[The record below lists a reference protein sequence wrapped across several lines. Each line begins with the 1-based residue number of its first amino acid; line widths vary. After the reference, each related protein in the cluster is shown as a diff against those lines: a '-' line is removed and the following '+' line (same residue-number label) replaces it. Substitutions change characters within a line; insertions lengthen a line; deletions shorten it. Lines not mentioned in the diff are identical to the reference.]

1 MKNLMNKISVP
12 IAGLMLSLAAAGNL
26 VSYHG
31 TIFKI
36 LFGILAFAILLLLL
50 IKIITNHKHI
60 KEDLNNPAVSGV
72 VSTFPMG
79 IMVLSAYINPFFP
92 NVAYAMWIA
101 GIVAQIAIMIYF
113 TEKFIFNFDIKKV
126 FPCYF
131 IVYVGIAVGSIV
143 APVFNATDVGK
154 VLFWFGFIS
163 YLILL
168 PIISYRIFKIK
179 QIPEPA
185 VPTIT
190 IFAAPASLC
199 LAGYLSSFESVDM
212 TMVGILVFLSL
223 FMLFLVL
230 LYMPKMLKLKFYPSY
245 SAFAFPVVISAFA
258 IQSSNNFLIKMNI
271 VLPLLQYVEYFIE
284 LLAVISVIY
293 VLIHYTN
300 FLFIKN

>member
-1 MKNLMNKISVP
+1 MGNLMNKISMP
-12 IAGLMLSLAAAGNL
+12 IAGLMLGLAAAGNL

-36 LFGILAFAILLLLL
+36 LFGILAFAILSLLV
-50 IKIITNHKHI
+50 IKIITNPKHI
-60 KEDLNNPAVSGV
+60 KEDLNNPAVAGV

-79 IMVLSAYINPFFP
+79 IMVLSAYINSFLP
-92 NVAYAMWIA
+92 NVAYAMWIT
-101 GIVAQIAIMIYF
+101 GIIMQIAIIIYF

-143 APVFNATDVGK
+143 APVFNATNVGK
-154 VLFWFGFIS
+154 VLFWFGFIF
-163 YLILL
+163 YLSLL
-168 PIISYRIFKIK
+168 PVISYRVFKIK
-179 QIPEPA
+179 PLPEPA
-185 VPTIT
+185 IPTLT

-199 LAGYLSSFESVDM
+199 LAGYLNSFEPVNM
-212 TMVGILVFLSL
+212 AIVWLLIFLSL
-223 FMLFLVL
+223 FMLFSVL

-245 SAFAFPVVISAFA
+245 SAFTFPLVISAIA
-258 IQSSNNFLIKMNI
+258 IQSSNNLLIKMNI
-271 VLPLLQYVEYFIE
+271 GIPLLQYVGYFIE

>member
-12 IAGLMLSLAAAGNL
+12 IAGLMLSLTAAGNL

-31 TIFKI
+31 IIFKI
-36 LFGILAFAILLLLL
+36 LLGILAFVILLLLI

-60 KEDLNNPAVSGV
+60 EEDLNNPAVSGV
-72 VSTFPMG
+72 ISTFPMG
-79 IMVLSAYINPFFP
+79 IMVLSAYINPFLP
-92 NVAYAMWIA
+92 NAAYAMWIT
-101 GIVAQIAIMIYF
+101 GIVAQITIMIYF
-113 TEKFIFNFDIKKV
+113 TEKFIFNFDIKNV

-143 APVFNATDVGK
+143 APVFNATDIGK

-168 PIISYRIFKIK
+168 PLISYRVFKIK
-179 QIPEPA
+179 PIPEPA
-185 VPTIT
+185 IPTLT

-212 TMVGILVFLSL
+212 TMAGILVFLSL

-230 LYMPKMLKLKFYPSY
+230 LYLPKMLKLKFYPSY
-245 SAFAFPVVISAFA
+245 SAFTFPLVISAFA

-271 VLPLLQYVEYFIE
+271 GMPLLQYVGYFIE

-300 FLFIKN
+300 FLLIKN